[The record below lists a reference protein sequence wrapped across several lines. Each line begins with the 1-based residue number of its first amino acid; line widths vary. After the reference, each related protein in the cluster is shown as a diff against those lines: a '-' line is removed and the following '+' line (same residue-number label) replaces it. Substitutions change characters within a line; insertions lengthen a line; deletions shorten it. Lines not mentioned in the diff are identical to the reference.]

1 MRNLF
6 KKKYSKEETKMK
18 KEKSND
24 DVLKMRKFCEK
35 HKCKTCP
42 YFSKDED
49 NCFIT
54 WIRLQAEKEMRK

>member
-1 MRNLF
+1 MGNLF
-6 KKKYSKEETKMK
+6 KKKCSKGGTEMK

-35 HKCKTCP
+35 HQCKTCP
-42 YFSKDED
+42 YFSKDEY

-54 WIRLQAEKEMRK
+54 YVRLQAEKEMRK